1 MEKLPGFQVH
11 LREGNSFVPKLFLLP
26 VSSEVSASFKVM
38 IVWFCMIFM
47 LFSADSSKV
56 GEASQSKVKPR

>member
-11 LREGNSFVPKLFLLP
+11 LLEGDSFIPNLYLLP

-38 IVWFCMIFM
+38 I
-47 LFSADSSKV
+47 A
-56 GEASQSKVKPR
+56 